1 MSVLVRSSVT
11 LGLATAGTAL
21 WVGALAAAPAASA
34 SPGIA
39 SPDCGTPP
47 FCASTDG
54 TPPKL
59 AAAVAG
65 PGVAPD
71 GEGVKQFIS
80 IFVGNGTAEHPNAG
94 LLIGNGYD
102 ASGDFTGAAGG
113 NAGLLFGNGGNGAG
127 CL

>member
-1 MSVLVRSSVT
+1 M
-11 LGLATAGTAL
+11 
-21 WVGALAAAPAASA
+21 
-34 SPGIA
+34 
-39 SPDCGTPP
+39 
-47 FCASTDG
+47 
-54 TPPKL
+54 
-59 AAAVAG
+59 AG

-113 NAGLLFGNGGNGAG
+113 NAGLLFGNGGNGASG
-127 CL
+127 GELGQNGGAGGRAGLILALIKI